1 MFKGNLFRLSDWS
14 ISIHIPRNVAQYP
27 WDGIYMTITVRCLMG
42 FLCPTCYDEG
52 LGGTIWSWTLKFVIL
67 CRPNSY
73 TCCTLHCVTAT
84 GHLQKECRVYR
95 NVKPMLRF
103 SIVFFNLFG
112 DLQKEMQGLLPNSFC
127 GPDMNHTTTAV
138 PCVERDSLTSASI
151 PQSSSQ
157 LEFPTIVQVCQAFLH
172 FVKKYGLIG
181 VHAGPSPTMII
192 TINQTVGKY
201 GKMCSL

>member
-1 MFKGNLFRLSDWS
+1 MMRVLVGPFEAGHY
-14 ISIHIPRNVAQYP
+14 I
-27 WDGIYMTITVRCLMG
+27 
-42 FLCPTCYDEG
+42 
-52 LGGTIWSWTLKFVIL
+52 KFVIL

-95 NVKPMLRF
+95 GVKPMLRI
-103 SIVFFNLFG
+103 SILFLNLFG
-112 DLQKEMQGLLPNSFC
+112 DPQKEMQGLLPNSLC

-151 PQSSSQ
+151 PQSSQ
-157 LEFPTIVQVCQAFLH
+157 QVCQAFLH

-181 VHAGPSPTMII
+181 VHAGPSPTMITYDNHDKPDSRQI
-192 TINQTVGKY
+192 Y
-201 GKMCSL
+201 GKICVLCKPDDGHIIGHISHMIRLCDKHPKPHLYIFTGSAKKQ

>member
-1 MFKGNLFRLSDWS
+1 
-14 ISIHIPRNVAQYP
+14 
-27 WDGIYMTITVRCLMG
+27 MG
-42 FLCPTCYDEG
+42 FLCPTCYNEG

-95 NVKPMLRF
+95 GVKPMLRF
-103 SIVFFNLFG
+103 SIVFLNLFG
-112 DLQKEMQGLLPNSFC
+112 DPQKEMQGLLPNSLC

-157 LEFPTIVQVCQAFLH
+157 LEFPTIGQVCQAFLH
-172 FVKKYGLIG
+172 FVKKNGLIMFNWCPCRSKPNNDNHNKPDSRQIWQN
-181 VHAGPSPTMII
+181 VFFV
-192 TINQTVGKY
+192 NQTMGT
-201 GKMCSL
+201 L